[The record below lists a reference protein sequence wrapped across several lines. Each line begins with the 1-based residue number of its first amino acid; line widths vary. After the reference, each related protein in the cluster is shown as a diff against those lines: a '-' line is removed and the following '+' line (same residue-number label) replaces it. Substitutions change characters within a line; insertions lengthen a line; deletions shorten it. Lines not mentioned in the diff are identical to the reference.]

1 MTETSR
7 TAPAGIP
14 AWPGHIGMPS
24 EPTPTDAVAIVTG
37 GSWGA
42 GRELARVLGSRG
54 DAVVLV
60 YLRDQRAAEG
70 VVAEIL
76 AAHAT
81 ALTVRADVA
90 DELDVERLFDEAAA
104 AFGSVDVVAHAA
116 TRGSSV
122 VYRQAARR
130 LRNGGAIVSVSSGEA
145 IASALARKLGRRGIT
160 INGLAPGVE
169 APGRDHDVADLVR
182 LVDRWRRGPGH

>member
-76 AAHAT
+76 A
-81 ALTVRADVA
+81 RRIVA
-90 DELDVERLFDEAAA
+90 GNRPQQLLYID
-104 AFGSVDVVAHAA
+104 
-116 TRGSSV
+116 
-122 VYRQAARR
+122 
-130 LRNGGAIVSVSSGEA
+130 
-145 IASALARKLGRRGIT
+145 
-160 INGLAPGVE
+160 
-169 APGRDHDVADLVR
+169 
-182 LVDRWRRGPGH
+182 GHTG